1 MSLKAFGRRIH
12 ALRWLVIGAWILA
25 LLVSSFFAKDVE
37 SVLRGGAGAIKGS
50 QSLMVDTL
58 LYRDFDNP
66 FTKVAIVTFKSARL
80 TTDHPDFQAAVAK
93 IKKDLVEKPFIRETL
108 SYYDAKDERM
118 RTEDGHA
125 LAMLVGMK
133 AKDMREE
140 EKILPELREAIRET
154 KEAYKK
160 SGLLI
165 ETTGRSALT
174 YDFNII
180 SSKDSTKAEGRAIP
194 LTLMV
199 LLLAFGSLVAAG
211 LPLFMGIF
219 STTVTMGLIVLL
231 GQSVELSTLTQNIA
245 TMLGLAVGID
255 YSLLMVNRFR
265 EGLKERLSVSEA
277 IAETLATSGKAV
289 IYSGLAV
296 LTGLCGLFLTPLFE
310 TQSVG
315 VGGTMVVAVSVLAAL
330 TLVPAILSVC
340 GTFIDWPP
348 QFSKSIQSEAS
359 KEAWRKWASF
369 LMDRPV
375 RALLVALVL
384 IGTMV
389 WPVQKF
395 VSGFPSQKWFPL
407 AMESR
412 RGLDVLADMKQGW
425 SIFPVYLIV
434 EKKEENDTP
443 ILAPRYLA
451 KLLKVSRAINGDPL
465 VGSVVGPVDL
475 QPGLSSL
482 NYLMLYSNLEKTLSK
497 YPKISQLFLSH
508 DRKST
513 LFQVVMKDSATLEES
528 KAAVKR
534 WEKLDVGEN
543 LKIKV
548 GGQLVFYNDYDEAMN
563 ASFPRVIAF
572 VLFSTFLVLF
582 FAYRSFLIPLKA
594 ILMNLLSVGA
604 GYGALV
610 AVFLLGWGRQLI
622 GLSEVVDGIPQSIP
636 LIIFCVVF
644 GLSMDYEV
652 FLLSRIKESYDQSGD
667 NRAATAEGLALTGG
681 IITSAALIMVFVFG
695 AFAWADMVL
704 VKMLGLGLAVAVLV
718 DATVIRC
725 LAVPAFMRIAG
736 RWNWYPGEKGK

>member
-1 MSLKAFGRRIH
+1 MRSFGLRIH
-12 ALRWLVIGAWILA
+12 ALRWFVIGGWILA
-25 LLVSSFFAKDVE
+25 LLVASFFAKDIE
-37 SVLRGGAGAIKGS
+37 SVLRGGTGTIKGS
-50 QSLMVDTL
+50 QSLLVDSI

-66 FTKVAIVTFKSARL
+66 FTKVAIVTFKSDRL
-80 TTDHPDFQAAVAK
+80 STDHPDFLNAVAR
-93 IKKDLVEKPFIRETL
+93 IKKDLVEKDFVRETL

-118 RTEDGHA
+118 RTKDGHA

-140 EKILPELREAIRET
+140 EKILPRVREAIRET
-154 KEAYKK
+154 KEVEK
-160 SGLLI
+160 SRGIII

-194 LTLMV
+194 LTLLV

-211 LPLFMGIF
+211 LPLFMGLF
-219 STTVTMGLIVLL
+219 STSVTMGLIVLL
-231 GQSVELSTLTQNIA
+231 GQRIELSTLTQNIA

-265 EGLKERLSVSEA
+265 EGLKEGLPVSEA

-296 LTGLCGLFLTPLFE
+296 LMGLCGLFLTPLFE

-348 QFSKSIQSEAS
+348 KFSKSIQSEAS
-359 KEAWRKWASF
+359 REAWRKWASF

-384 IGTMV
+384 VGMMV
-389 WPVQKF
+389 WPAQKF

-425 SIFPVYLIV
+425 SIFPVYVIV
-434 EKKEENDTP
+434 EKKDEKNLKDP
-443 ILAPRYLA
+443 ILSPRYLA
-451 KLLKVSRAINGDPL
+451 KLLKVSRYINQDPL
-465 VGSVVGPVDL
+465 VGSVVGPVDI
-475 QPGLSSL
+475 QPGLSPL
-482 NYLMLYSNLEKTLSK
+482 TYFILYSNLERTLLK
-497 YPKISQLFLSH
+497 YPKVAQLFLSH

-513 LFQVVMKDSATLEES
+513 LFQVVMKDSATLEEA
-528 KAAVKR
+528 KAAVRK
-534 WEKLDVGEN
+534 WEKLDVGKN

-563 ASFPRVIAF
+563 KSFPRV
-572 VLFSTFLVLF
+572 
-582 FAYRSFLIPLKA
+582 
-594 ILMNLLSVGA
+594 
-604 GYGALV
+604 
-610 AVFLLGWGRQLI
+610 
-622 GLSEVVDGIPQSIP
+622 
-636 LIIFCVVF
+636 
-644 GLSMDYEV
+644 
-652 FLLSRIKESYDQSGD
+652 
-667 NRAATAEGLALTGG
+667 
-681 IITSAALIMVFVFG
+681 
-695 AFAWADMVL
+695 
-704 VKMLGLGLAVAVLV
+704 
-718 DATVIRC
+718 
-725 LAVPAFMRIAG
+725 
-736 RWNWYPGEKGK
+736 